1 VLRAAARPLLT
12 SFRLLE
18 AFPSAL
24 NRDNPALHMPP
35 GGNAYKLG
43 GNYTWRKEVSGQN
56 GKVTG
61 MVAENPASGVKLASD
76 SDEVV
81 EIDVPID
88 AEITAVQCIKDA
100 FPVAI
105 AEPCADEWAYDVHV
119 KGEYVGTVYLVDQY
133 SRRALSV
140 EEICA
145 QVKDIKNKF
154 AQKGDQA

>member
-1 VLRAAARPLLT
+1 
-12 SFRLLE
+12 
-18 AFPSAL
+18 
-24 NRDNPALHMPP
+24 
-35 GGNAYKLG
+35 
-43 GNYTWRKEVSGQN
+43 
-56 GKVTG
+56 

-100 FPVAI
+100 FPDAT
-105 AEPCADEWAYDVHV
+105 AEPCADEWAYDV
-119 KGEYVGTVYLVDQY
+119 YLNNQIIGTIYLIDMY
-133 SRRALSV
+133 ARRALTV

-145 QVKDIKNKF
+145 QVQDIKNKF